1 MPVLLLDATLMSTHT
16 DGLCK
21 LKISQ
26 NDKLKQMLVIIH
38 ITPKSIEFRVKS

>member
-1 MPVLLLDATLMSTHT
+1 MPVLLLDGTLMSVHT

-26 NDKLKQMLVIIH
+26 NDKLKQMLVVIP
-38 ITPKSIEFRVKS
+38 ITPKLIDSKVKG

>member
-1 MPVLLLDATLMSTHT
+1 MLVLLLDGTLMSIHT

-26 NDKLKQMLVIIH
+26 NDKVKQMLVIIH
-38 ITPKSIEFRVKS
+38 ITPKFKECRVKN

>member
-1 MPVLLLDATLMSTHT
+1 MPVLLLDGTLTSIYT

-26 NDKLKQMLVIIH
+26 SNKLKQMLVIIH
-38 ITPKSIEFRVKS
+38 ITPKFIESTVKR